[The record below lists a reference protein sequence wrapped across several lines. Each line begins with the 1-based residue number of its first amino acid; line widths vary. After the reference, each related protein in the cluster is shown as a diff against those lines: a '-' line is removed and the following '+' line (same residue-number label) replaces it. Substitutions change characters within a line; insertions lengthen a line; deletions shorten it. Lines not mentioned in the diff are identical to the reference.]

1 MIKSELV
8 QRIADQNPHLYKRH
22 VEIIVATVLSKITS
36 VLSAGDRVEIRGFGV
51 FSARTRQARIAH
63 NPKTGKRVAV
73 SPKRMP
79 LFRTGKE
86 MRQRLNGDTTVDFVK
101 RPLFESKSLE
111 KLVNR
116 TAAK

>member
-1 MIKSELV
+1 MIKSELI
-8 QRIADQNPHLYKRH
+8 QRIADQKPHLYKRQ
-22 VEIIVATVLSKITS
+22 VEIIVDTILGKVTS
-36 VLSAGDRVEIRGFGV
+36 VLSAGGRVEIRGFGV
-51 FSARTRQARIAH
+51 FSAKTWRARIAH

-79 LFRTGKE
+79 LFSTGKE